1 MKKVLAFAFV
11 GGMMAFASCT
21 SKPSEEAAV
30 DSTTMSMDADTA
42 IVMDVDTMAMDT
54 TMAADTL

>member
-30 DSTTMSMDADTA
+30 DSTTMTMDTDTA
-42 IVMDVDTMAMDT
+42 MVMDVDTMAMDT
-54 TMAADTL
+54 MATDTL